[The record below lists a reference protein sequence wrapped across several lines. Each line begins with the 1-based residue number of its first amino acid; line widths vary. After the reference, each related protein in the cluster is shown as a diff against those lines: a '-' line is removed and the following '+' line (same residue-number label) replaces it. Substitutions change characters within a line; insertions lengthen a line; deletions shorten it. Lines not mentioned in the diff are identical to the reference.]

1 MSRSASRHV
10 MNQRERRFLW
20 GKELC
25 GRKVTTRALAPPPP
39 PPLPLHKSSGKET
52 ALKVQLVKGKVM
64 TWGGGAQKE
73 KREFPLPPKSP
84 PGGSGPP
91 RALCSPEGSGLL
103 IPRPQLQALPGVEE
117 EAECFLPNSRQR
129 GASIATHTRGGLGVG
144 PWLLR

>member
-25 GRKVTTRALAPPPP
+25 GREVTTRALAPPPP

-73 KREFPLPPKSP
+73 KREFPLPPSHLLV
-84 PGGSGPP
+84 
-91 RALCSPEGSGLL
+91 ALGHLVPSPEGSGVL
-103 IPRPQLQALPGVEE
+103 IPRPQLPALPGVEE
-117 EAECFLPNSRQR
+117 EAECLLPNSRQR
-129 GASIATHTRGGLGVG
+129 GPSRATHTRGGLGDG